1 MIETV
6 LTLVPVIASTLG
18 TTIISKVAIGI
29 IKHIRNKKNEEV
41 EALKEQNKLLTEQ
54 NLALKNTLANIDN
67 RISANIKNQE
77 IIIKEVGMLVDTQR
91 ESNDKASKIIDSG
104 TIIRNE
110 LMTLL
115 QAKKE

>member
-18 TTIISKVAIGI
+18 TTIISKIAIGI
-29 IKHIRNKKNEEV
+29 IKHVSNKKNEEV
-41 EALKEQNKLLTEQ
+41 EVLKEQNKLLTEQ
-54 NLALKNTLANIDN
+54 NLQLKNTLANIDN
-67 RISANIKNQE
+67 RNSANIKNQE
-77 IIIKEVGMLVDTQR
+77 IIIKEVGMSIDAQR
-91 ESNDKASKIIDSG
+91 KSNEETSKIIDSA
-104 TIIRNE
+104 TTIRNE